1 MGKSFFREL
10 VDKISPLTKKYVQR
24 QVDISDR
31 IYQLLKENNMTQKDL
46 AVKMDKK
53 ESFVSRIL
61 CGDGNPTLKT
71 LVEFEVALGA
81 DVIKIPLLESP
92 AFDEKREVSR
102 SQTLKSQGLYLWKK
116 NDDEGDASDD
126 DKYKVA

>member
-1 MGKSFFREL
+1 MEKSFFQKL
-10 VDKISPLTKKYVQR
+10 VNKISPLTKKYVQR

-46 AVKMDKK
+46 AVKMNKK

-61 CGDGNPTLKT
+61 CGDDNPTLKT
-71 LVEFEVALGA
+71 LVEFEVALGT

-92 AFDEKREVSR
+92 AFD
-102 SQTLKSQGLYLWKK
+102 KK
-116 NDDEGDASDD
+116 TRGNKNEPL
-126 DKYKVA
+126 